1 MPKTNLSLGNLFRAT
16 TGAARTSETSSLNN
30 NNGNGGTQVSL
41 SDFAV
46 DSVTH
51 NHVFTYV
58 IEGTSETLTTSFG
71 SAGSRHSTRVA
82 GVANNY
88 TVTSGD
94 TGQFTVSG
102 TPPNFSINAQARTS
116 GAYAGQSAGAVIS
129 ANYADGFNTNATGYN
144 VASTKT
150 IYVVDTYNSI
160 NDVYCVSTDT
170 QIQLANGSLVDA
182 GDIYVGDEL
191 LAFVPADLP
200 DESDAEAHPWNYWY
214 QSMLSGS
221 TQNVTVR
228 NVFFNFVDKFY
239 NINNG
244 LLKVTETHPLFVFD
258 AGPEV
263 YKFKQAMDIRVGDK
277 LVKWNTTTNEVEE
290 VLIESN
296 ALVPSSIEVVTIDVE
311 NSDVYLTNGFV
322 SHNKGSETI
331 KPVPNDGLRM
341 YLHPR
346 YTTSQGVNS
355 TDWLDLS
362 GYKTGFRQIGS
373 PTLTSASEPYYW
385 TLNGS
390 SQYFYKPANGSADL
404 LSTGATEF
412 NVATFSIGMWIYT
425 PATLATATLFS
436 KTNGSA
442 KDFELAMTSTN
453 LQLNSN
459 VFGNVSVAHSLSTS
473 AWNFVVVTLSGTTT
487 KFYKNGTQLGTDQ
500 TTTAGTANNS
510 YDFYIGGGVGTYF
523 NSRIGECFFYG
534 KALSS
539 TEVTDIYNN
548 TKGTYGL

>member
-1 MPKTNLSLGNLFRAT
+1 MAKTNLSLGNLVRAT
-16 TGAARTSETSSLNN
+16 TGTARSGQSSLNS

-51 NHVFTYV
+51 NHVFTYI

-71 SAGSRHSTRVA
+71 SAGSRHSARVA
-82 GVANNY
+82 GVSNNY

-129 ANYADGFNTNATGYN
+129 ATYADGFNTNATGYN

-170 QIQLANGSLVDA
+170 QIQLADGSLVDA
-182 GDIYVGDEL
+182 GDIYIGDEL

-200 DESDAEAHPWNYWY
+200 DENDVLAHPWNYWY

-221 TQNVTVR
+221 TQNVVVK

-244 LLKVTETHPLFVFD
+244 LLKVTETHPLFVYD
-258 AGPEV
+258 AGPGV

-296 ALVPSSIEVVTIDVE
+296 ALIPTSIEVVTIDVE

-341 YLHPR
+341 YLHPQ

-373 PTLTSASEPYYW
+373 PTLNTSPYSW
-385 TLNGS
+385 TLNGT

-412 NVATFSIGMWIYT
+412 NPSAFSILMWIKT

-436 KTNGSA
+436 KTNGSS
-442 KDFELAMTSTN
+442 KDYELAMTSTN

-473 AWNFVVVTLSGTTT
+473 AWNFVSVTLSGTTT
-487 KFYKNGTQLGTDQ
+487 KFYKNGVQLGADQ

-510 YDFYIGGGVGTYF
+510 YPLYIGGGVGTYF
-523 NSRIGECFFYG
+523 NNQIGECLYYG
-534 KALSS
+534 KALSA
-539 TEVTDIYNN
+539 TEVADIYNN
-548 TKGTYGL
+548 TKSSYGL